1 MNTRKQDSWGP
12 AQNSFYHSCGART
25 GSERR
30 GFARREFVKPLLKAG
45 DRHRDRREEVAW
57 DEPSCPRNT
66 SLEAGGG
73 AVTGRPKHPSFR
85 TKLSAVCGLTLS
97 RGIPSLAKPDQE
109 GRSVCPTSQL

>member
-66 SLEAGGG
+66 SLEAEGGSQEDRS
-73 AVTGRPKHPSFR
+73 TLSFR

-97 RGIPSLAKPDQE
+97 RGIPSLAEPDQE